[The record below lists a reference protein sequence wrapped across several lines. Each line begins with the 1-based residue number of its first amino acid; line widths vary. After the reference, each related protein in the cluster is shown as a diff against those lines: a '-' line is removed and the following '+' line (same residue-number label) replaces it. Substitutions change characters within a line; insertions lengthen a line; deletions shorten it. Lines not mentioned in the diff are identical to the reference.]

1 MNDVTSHLALLRD
14 PRLSPHATS
23 TTPVWLW
30 STDAARVLWA
40 NPVGAAIFD
49 APAPAALAA
58 RRFDPRDPA
67 AAQIAR
73 LAETLPRSG
82 SGRLER
88 LRGFGVGFRRLLL
101 CTCAR
106 ITLPDHTPAIL
117 VVAME
122 SAGPAL
128 SLAKRVARLYDG
140 ADGPLA
146 AFAADGTLLY
156 ATAQGHDR
164 LGGATSLAA
173 LGAEFIAEDAIT
185 TGRAGGATPLGPL
198 TIERIG
204 TGATMVLIATLAA
217 AGSEPPAPAAEAPHP
232 PETRPA
238 PVSAPVAQAP
248 AMATA
253 PASPAPATPA
263 AEDKPVPPL
272 QVDMAI
278 PERRHPLRFVWQMDA
293 AGHFTLGSDE
303 FTELIGPRNATALGR
318 PWKEIADEL
327 ALDPENQV
335 ARAVATRDTWSGI
348 TVSWPAEGSADRLKV
363 ELSGL
368 PIYDRNR
375 NFLGYRGFG
384 VCRDID
390 RIAALAAIRRSSSL
404 FATQSSQALASA
416 AEPAAAKKSPDG
428 APPVAH
434 PPSPLASEAKPE
446 TSAPP
451 PRVKQPAPNVV
462 PFRGMAAAATP
473 AASSEPKAPEP
484 KTPALSPVERN
495 AFRELARQLT
505 ARLKGVVNDD
515 AQAATAPTSSGGADA
530 SEHPSATVSQAPEPA
545 STGVDVT
552 AAERPLL
559 DRIPVGILVY
569 RLERLL
575 YANRAFL
582 DWTGY
587 DSLDALARAGG
598 LDRLFAGSGRLGEA
612 DGLGTTLAITT
623 RRGDQMPVEGRL
635 FSVPWNGESALV
647 LMLASAGANDRH
659 QAIETALRHAEAQT
673 RELEAILD
681 IATDGIIVVERDGRI
696 ASANRRAEALL
707 GYEAHELTGRSFA
720 DLFTPESQHVA
731 LDDLEQI
738 SRNGVRRLIN
748 DGRDV
753 VGRLRRGG
761 DIPLF
766 MTMGRIADDSDRVC
780 AVLRD
785 VTPWKKAESDLVAA
799 KQAAETMSA
808 AKSDFLAKISHEI
821 RTPLNSIIGFS
832 EVMIEE
838 RFGPIGNER
847 YRDYLKD
854 IRTSGGHVVSLLND
868 LLDLSKIETGRL
880 DLTFASLNL
889 NDLVQ
894 SCVALMQP
902 QATRERIIIRSSLA
916 PGVRPVVA
924 DVRSVRQIV
933 LNLLSNSIKFTGTGG
948 QVIVSTAQS
957 NPAEVTLRV
966 RDSGIGMDE
975 KELAVALEPFRQ
987 LATSTRW
994 GSAGTGLGLPLTK
1007 ALAEANHARFAITSK
1022 VNDGTLVEI
1031 AFPTSRAA
1039 E

>member
-14 PRLSPHATS
+14 PRLAPHAT
-23 TTPVWLW
+23 TATPVWLW
-30 STDAARVLWA
+30 STDATQILWA
-40 NPVGAAIFD
+40 NPIGAAIFD
-49 APAPAALAA
+49 APTPAALAA
-58 RRFDPRDPA
+58 RRFDLHDPA

-73 LAETLPRSG
+73 LAETLPRDG
-82 SGRLER
+82 AGRLER
-88 LRGFGVGFRRLLL
+88 LRGVGISFGRLLL
-101 CTCAR
+101 CTCTR
-106 ITLPDHTPAIL
+106 ISLPDQRPGIL

-122 SAGPAL
+122 PAGPAL
-128 SLAKRVARLYDG
+128 SLAERVARLYAG
-140 ADGPLA
+140 AEAPLA
-146 AFAADGTLLY
+146 AFSPDGALLF
-156 ATAQGHDR
+156 ANAQARDR
-164 LGGATSLAA
+164 LGDAASLAA
-173 LGAEFIAEDAIT
+173 VGAEFIAEDAMT
-185 TGRAGGATPLGPL
+185 TGRADGATPLGPA

-204 TGATMVLIATLAA
+204 TGATTVLVAMLGT
-217 AGSEPPAPAAEAPHP
+217 AGSGAEQPALASEAPRQPAEPTAPISAPAAEAL
-232 PETRPA
+232 
-238 PVSAPVAQAP
+238 
-248 AMATA
+248 
-253 PASPAPATPA
+253 ASPTPPPSAAPATPA
-263 AEDKPVPPL
+263 AEDKPAL
-272 QVDMAI
+272 QVEVAI

-318 PWKEIADEL
+318 PWREIAAEL

-335 ARAVATRDTWSGI
+335 AHAVATHDTWSGI

-375 NFLGYRGFG
+375 KFLGYRGFG
-384 VCRDID
+384 VCRDVD

-404 FATQSSQALASA
+404 FATQSGRSSHSA
-416 AEPAAAKKSPDG
+416 AEPLSAKALPDG
-428 APPVAH
+428 TRDARDESAAH
-434 PPSPLASEAKPE
+434 PLASVAE
-446 TSAPP
+446 TKADADRLP
-451 PRVKQPAPNVV
+451 PRAEQPAPNVV
-462 PFRGMAAAATP
+462 PFRSTAATP
-473 AASSEPKAPEP
+473 VTPAEPKAPEP

-505 ARLKGVVNDD
+505 ARLKGTVTED
-515 AQAATAPTSSGGADA
+515 AQTAASTKPA
-530 SEHPSATVSQAPEPA
+530 SEQTAEPA
-545 STGVDVT
+545 GSTGVPILDV
-552 AAERPLL
+552 ERLLL

-569 RLERLL
+569 RLDRLL

-587 DSLDALARAGG
+587 DSLDALAGAGG
-598 LDRLFAGSGRLGEA
+598 LDRLFADSGRPGET
-612 DGLGTTLAITT
+612 DGRGTTLAITT
-623 RRGDQMPVEGRL
+623 RRGDKMPVEGRL
-635 FSVPWNGESALV
+635 FSVPWSGESALA
-647 LMLASAGANDRH
+647 LMLTSAGANDRH
-659 QAIETALRHAEAQT
+659 HAIEPALQRAEAKT
-673 RELEAILD
+673 RELKSILNT
-681 IATDGIIVVERDGRI
+681 ATDGVIVLEADGRI
-696 ASANRRAEALL
+696 ASATRSAEALF
-707 GYEAHELTGRSFA
+707 GYEADGLTGRGFA
-720 DLFTPESQHVA
+720 DLFAPESERVA
-731 LDDLEQI
+731 LDYLGEI
-738 SRNGVRRLIN
+738 SRDGVRRPITG
-748 DGRDV
+748 GREV
-753 VGRLRRGG
+753 VGRTRQGR

-766 MTMGRIADDSDRVC
+766 MTMGRIADSERGC

-785 VTPWKKAESDLVAA
+785 VTPWKKAESDLLAA
-799 KQAAETMSA
+799 KQAAEKISA

-847 YRDYLKD
+847 YREYLKD

-868 LLDLSKIETGRL
+868 LLDLSKIEAGKL
-880 DLTFASLNL
+880 DLTFADLDLN
-889 NDLVQ
+889 NVVQ
-894 SCVALMQP
+894 SCVALMHP
-902 QATRERIIIRSSLA
+902 QATRERIIIRTSLA

-1022 VNDGTLVEI
+1022 INDGTLVEI

-1039 E
+1039 AE